1 MITCKEGQHHL
12 VRMRKGFLGSTEML
26 KIMTH
31 WRSSGGYRTVGCWER
46 CPPSPP
52 RTLSSQSP
60 RRSSAPS
67 IWILHR
73 CQRSHSHEICQPQ
86 NVDLSLKN
94 CKKIVKKRVP
104 FNCFYRGNAQFYMM
118 YGDAW
123 NCMWEK
129 WGRIR
134 MICTLGASRW
144 SQIHALRIHP
154 AEDADKVRHKA
165 GDGALEDGIIAEYHR
180 LVERVTLV
188 RLLRNWKLKFDQ
200 ELCSPGE

>member
-12 VRMRKGFLGSTEML
+12 VRMRKGFLWSTEML
-26 KIMTH
+26 KIMTLQRWLPDSWLLRMLPSESTQDSVVTKSETKLGTEH
-31 WRSSGGYRTVGCWER
+31 LNIASLPAITFSRNMSTSKCWLVTEK
-46 CPPSPP
+46 
-52 RTLSSQSP
+52 LQ
-60 RRSSAPS
+60 
-67 IWILHR
+67 
-73 CQRSHSHEICQPQ
+73 
-86 NVDLSLKN
+86 KK
-94 CKKIVKKRVP
+94 CKKGFHSIVS
-104 FNCFYRGNAQFYMM
+104 RGNAQFYMM

-134 MICTLGASRW
+134 MICTQGARW
-144 SQIHALRIHP
+144 CSQIHALRVHP
-154 AEDADKVRHKA
+154 VEDADKVRHKA